1 MWLRRVVVVQG
12 IVSLRKNVKYL
23 CSRDVVVNNAQK
35 SVITE
40 FVRGVVVVV
49 VVYFLRNRG
58 RSSGL

>member
-1 MWLRRVVVVQG
+1 MWSRRVVVQG
-12 IVSLRKNVKYL
+12 LVSLRSNVKYL
-23 CSRDVVVNNAQK
+23 CGRYVVVNNAQK

-49 VVYFLRNRG
+49 VVYFFRSRG